1 MGIIVILI
9 MFGLIALGVPIT
21 FSLGVASL
29 VYFTVNDVSLLTF
42 AQKFAM
48 SVDSF
53 ALLALPF
60 FILAGNLMNQG
71 GVTKRLFDFCDSL
84 VGFVQGGLSY
94 VTVVSSVIFSAI
106 SGSALAN
113 AAGLGTLQIRAMKD
127 KGYDKGFSTSLVTT
141 AAVLGPVIPPSIL
154 MIIYGVTAGV
164 SVQRMFIAGILPGL
178 IYALMCC
185 VLCKYYGKK
194 LNLPKGKR
202 ESLRQIGGR
211 FLEAIWALLAP
222 VIILAG
228 ILSGVFT
235 PTESG
240 AIASVYVIIVAVFI
254 YRELTFADVMQ
265 CLLDTAK
272 TTGTILLIA
281 ATASLLGFCMTFARV
296 PMQFA
301 AYLTGAFDSPMS
313 ILFILMLLYL
323 FLGTIMEGSA
333 VILTT
338 VPIFIPLCQKVGID
352 LVYFGVFVSILMS
365 IATVTPPVGT
375 VMFVICRNNGL
386 TVGEFTRNMLPWFGL
401 MFVFCA
407 LLVLFPEIITAMPK
421 LFLK

>member
-1 MGIIVILI
+1 MGAIVILI
-9 MFGLIALGVPIT
+9 MFGLIFIGVPIT
-21 FSLGVASL
+21 FSLGISSL
-29 VYFTVNDVSLLTF
+29 VYFTVNNVSLLTF
-42 AQKFAM
+42 VQKFAM

-60 FILAGNLMNQG
+60 FILAGNLMNSG

-84 VGFVQGGLSY
+84 VGFARGGLSY
-94 VTVVSSVIFSAI
+94 VTVASSAIFSAI

-113 AAGLGTLQIRAMKD
+113 AAGLGTLQIQAMKD

-141 AAVLGPVIPPSIL
+141 AAVMGPIIPPSIL

-185 VLCKYYGKK
+185 VMCKYYGKK
-194 LNLPKGKR
+194 LNLPMGKR
-202 ESLRQIGGR
+202 ESLRQIGKR
-211 FLEAIWALLAP
+211 FFEAIWALLAP
-222 VIILAG
+222 IIILYG
-228 ILSGVFT
+228 ILSGIFT

-240 AIASVYVIIVAVFI
+240 AIASVYVIFI
-254 YRELTFADVMQ
+254 AIFVYRELTVADVMQ
-265 CLLDTAK
+265 CLLETAK

-296 PMQFA
+296 PMQLA
-301 AYLTGAFDSPMS
+301 TYLSGAVSDPMAM
-313 ILFILMLLYL
+313 LFIFMLLYL

-338 VPIFIPLCQKVGID
+338 VPIFVPLCQKMGID
-352 LVYFGVFVSILMS
+352 LVYFGVFISVLMS
-365 IATVTPPVGT
+365 MATVTPPVGT
-375 VMFVICRNNGL
+375 VMFVICRNNDL
-386 TVGEFTRNMLPWFGL
+386 TVGQYTRNMLPWFGL
-401 MFVFCA
+401 MFLFC
-407 LLVLFPEIITAMPK
+407 VLIVLCPEIITFLPK
-421 LFLK
+421 WFLL